1 MKSDSDYNLRKVIVL
16 SICSSLIFSITL
28 LFDILINPFFGRYK
42 EKLNDYFRN
51 KFRNKTIDTIKLK
64 YQKYY
69 EAHRCYLSQ
78 LRDYVK
84 QVNQLSQRDKEII
97 NFDKSFRAVP
107 DKQKA
112 NYLSSYVFQLKEEER
127 EHFLIY
133 WGVYIND
140 LKRHFEI

>member
-1 MKSDSDYNLRKVIVL
+1 M
-16 SICSSLIFSITL
+16 
-28 LFDILINPFFGRYK
+28 
-42 EKLNDYFRN
+42 
-51 KFRNKTIDTIKLK
+51 
-64 YQKYY
+64 
-69 EAHRCYLSQ
+69 
-78 LRDYVK
+78 
-84 QVNQLSQRDKEII
+84 NQLSQRDKEII